1 MFQTVLNGIVAK
13 KLRNARKGGG
23 GFGEWWVAG
32 FSREEAP

>member
-13 KLRNARKGGG
+13 KLRNARKGGRRVG
-23 GFGEWWVAG
+23 GWWVAG